1 MKNFF
6 TRPNY
11 LGYFPF
17 IALHMRD
24 LFGACERAI
33 AGSLGAFFIQRRLFR
48 SRVNAHEVIRL
59 APFGIYTQLHL
70 RL

>member
-11 LGYFPF
+11 LGYFQSPF

-33 AGSLGAFFIQRRLFR
+33 AGSLGAFLY
-48 SRVNAHEVIRL
+48 NADYLDHV
-59 APFGIYTQLHL
+59 
-70 RL
+70 